1 MKNVLITGA
10 TSGIGR
16 SAANALAKAG
26 YKLFLTGR
34 DLNKFDDLPEE
45 TAANSKFFQLD
56 VRDYNEVRA
65 AVSTMIG
72 EYGSIDVVINN
83 AGLGFFDQVVTGKIE
98 QWHEMVDTNVKG
110 VLNVLH
116 TTLPHLI
123 SSCGHLINL
132 GSVASH
138 QVFPNSGIYCATKHA
153 VFAISESIRLELADK
168 VRVTT
173 ISPGSVNTPFI
184 DKTTNEKMLNE
195 YKNYFALGLTSE
207 AVADAILYAVEA
219 PAGAVI
225 SEVIIRPN
233 RAVK

>member
-1 MKNVLITGA
+1 MKNILITGA

-16 SAANALAKAG
+16 STANLLAANG

-34 DLNKFDDLPEE
+34 NLSRFDDLPEL
-45 TAANSKFFQLD
+45 TRSNSVLHACD
-56 VRDYNEVRA
+56 VRNYEEVQKA
-65 AVSTMIG
+65 IKTMKDQM
-72 EYGSIDVVINN
+72 GSIDVVINN
-83 AGLGFFDQVVTGKIE
+83 AGLGFFDQVITGSIE

-116 TTLPHLI
+116 ASLPSLI
-123 SSCGHLINL
+123 ESCGHIINI

-153 VFAISESIRLELADK
+153 VFAISESIRLELSDK

-184 DKTTNEKMLNE
+184 EKTTNEKMLGE
-195 YKNYFALGLTSE
+195 YRNYFAQGLTPES
-207 AVADAILYAVEA
+207 VAGSILFAIESSKN
-219 PAGAVI
+219 AVI
-225 SEVIIRPN
+225 SEVILRPN

>member
-1 MKNVLITGA
+1 MKNILITGA

-16 SAANALAKAG
+16 AAANLLAEKG
-26 YKLFLTGR
+26 YKLCLTGR
-34 DLNKFDDLPEE
+34 DMKKFSDLPQRTTQHAHLIEC
-45 TAANSKFFQLD
+45 D
-56 VRDYNEVRA
+56 VRDYNDVQRVIDFMKEKL
-65 AVSTMIG
+65 
-72 EYGSIDVVINN
+72 GSVDVIINN

-110 VLNVLH
+110 VLNVIH
-116 TTLPHLI
+116 TSLPHLI
-123 SSCGHLINL
+123 ESGGHIINI

-184 DKTTNEKMLNE
+184 EKTTNEKMLGE
-195 YKNYFALGLTSE
+195 YRNYFAQGLS
-207 AVADAILYAVEA
+207 ADDIADAILFAIESSEGSV
-219 PAGAVI
+219 V

-233 RAVK
+233 RVVR